1 MDKTFREK
9 IGPLAFRLALASIC
23 LVHGFLKIQV
33 AGGAGWNP
41 EIATHWQLALAW
53 GQLVCGTLVLV
64 GMQCRPA
71 AAGLF
76 LIVVA
81 EAILHYR
88 WDFWKFPIVQRDT
101 TLIVLLLSL
110 GVASIGGGDWIVD
123 MRLGGAG
130 GKQPRKKSPALQP

>member
-1 MDKTFREK
+1 MDKTLRDK

-33 AGGAGWNP
+33 AGGAGWDP
-41 EIATHWQLALAW
+41 GLATHWQLAISW
-53 GQLVCGTLVLV
+53 GELVFGSLVLL

-76 LIVVA
+76 LIVA
-81 EAILHYR
+81 GEAILHYS
-88 WDFWKFPIVQRDT
+88 WDFWKFPVLQRDT
-101 TLIVLLLSL
+101 TFVVLLLSL

-123 MRLGGAG
+123 LHLGGAG
-130 GKQPRKKSPALQP
+130 KSARKKSPALQP